1 MTDMEDTSDLTRA
14 DGADGEIR
22 TGARALRSDIAKME
36 RRLVRQLNIVLVAA
50 WLVAIAAW
58 VLFFQQLWK
67 FTSG

>member
-1 MTDMEDTSDLTRA
+1 MTDMEDTSDLTCA
-14 DGADGEIR
+14 DDVIR

-58 VLFFQQLWK
+58 VLFFQQLWE